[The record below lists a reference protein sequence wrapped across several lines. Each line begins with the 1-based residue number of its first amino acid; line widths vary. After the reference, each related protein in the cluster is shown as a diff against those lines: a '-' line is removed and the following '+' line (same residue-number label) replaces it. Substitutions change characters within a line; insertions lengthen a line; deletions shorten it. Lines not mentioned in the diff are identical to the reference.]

1 MITKK
6 EYLEAKMIIALY
18 ESQQNISDIRD
29 ISELSQPEDLMIE
42 TLKKIEKNRNI
53 PSPPEPPPSRYL
65 KEGEEP
71 PKPKNYR

>member
-29 ISELSQPEDLMIE
+29 I
-42 TLKKIEKNRNI
+42 
-53 PSPPEPPPSRYL
+53 
-65 KEGEEP
+65 
-71 PKPKNYR
+71 